1 MVFLFLRCFC
11 LMKFVRTNQPLRK
24 MASTDQ
30 EVYQICTDEKFR
42 RLRMK
47 RLTVFMFREKSC
59 DSAC

>member
-1 MVFLFLRCFC
+1 VFLFLRCFC

-47 RLTVFMFREKSC
+47 RLTVFMLGK
-59 DSAC
+59 